1 MFPWPY
7 SQTLNWAEKGLTGV
21 KTLAYLIFSSTAQKV
36 SFYDIDTWT
45 LSSLTGMA
53 TKMAGSTSPS
63 AWLCSTS
70 GARVVS
76 ATSSAASVVTWTS
89 SVAIIVVSETEDSVV
104 STTGG
109 NVITLYFSLSLTLLL

>member
-1 MFPWPY
+1 MLDRGKNSGLF
-7 SQTLNWAEKGLTGV
+7 SLFVNGAESK
-21 KTLAYLIFSSTAQKV
+21 
-36 SFYDIDTWT
+36 FYDIDTWT

-109 NVITLYFSLSLTLLL
+109 NVITLYFSSSLTLPLKS